1 VVGQYTKS
9 VSAITIPVKVRHLFE
24 FKQEN
29 GIMRKWILISDVSG
43 NPDQNFCERI
53 MAGQILGRWLLG
65 SEILR
70 CSPHDLL
77 NADQGPHLQ
86 WEWFERL
93 VRELLKDLP
102 VRPQRESEQLGLSS
116 ERGGHLLLPHPRE
129 FVLEWSKLGR
139 E

>member
-9 VSAITIPVKVRHLFE
+9 VSAITIPVKDRHLLE

-43 NPDQNFCERI
+43 NQKEDPDQNFCERI
-53 MAGQILGRWLLG
+53 MAGQILDRWLLG

-77 NADQGPHLQ
+77 NADQDLHLQ
-86 WEWFERL
+86 
-93 VRELLKDLP
+93 
-102 VRPQRESEQLGLSS
+102 
-116 ERGGHLLLPHPRE
+116 
-129 FVLEWSKLGR
+129 
-139 E
+139 